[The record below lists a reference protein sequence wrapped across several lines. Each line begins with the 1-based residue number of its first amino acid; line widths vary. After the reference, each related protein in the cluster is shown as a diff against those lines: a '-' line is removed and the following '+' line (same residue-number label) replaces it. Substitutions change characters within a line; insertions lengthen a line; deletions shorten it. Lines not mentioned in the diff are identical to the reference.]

1 MSFSLELFNLLQQRL
16 NSFSSFNLCRKCFKL
31 SGEQLQLLD
40 RQSVLGIH
48 DTAGSSTDLVK
59 KENFKI
65 KVYSNDLKSRS
76 GMVKNCPIVDASGF
90 QMNIFQNGGHFENET
105 SEYPTNKSPL
115 LRYFLWDVA
124 IR

>member
-48 DTAGSSTDLVK
+48 DTAGSGPNLVK
-59 KENFKI
+59 IE
-65 KVYSNDLKSRS
+65 VYSNDLNFEP
-76 GMVKNCPIVDASGF
+76 VANW
-90 QMNIFQNGGHFENET
+90 NGPKLSHC
-105 SEYPTNKSPL
+105 
-115 LRYFLWDVA
+115 
-124 IR
+124 